1 MGKGCT
7 ELITPQ
13 VHDNSNAYVFST
25 TSLKAKENL
34 ARDETPQNL
43 LILLIIFTNCY
54 LHIISITHY

>member
-43 LILLIIFTNCY
+43 LIFLIIFTNCY